1 MWLDTFKTLITQGY
15 TKVWLTTRL
24 DKLYSLYPEQFTV
37 GEYQEILDLINA
49 MA

>member
-1 MWLDTFKTLITQGY
+1 MWVDTFKTLIAQGY
-15 TKVWLTTRL
+15 TQDWLTTRL
-24 DKLYSLYPEQFTV
+24 NKLYSLYPGQFTE